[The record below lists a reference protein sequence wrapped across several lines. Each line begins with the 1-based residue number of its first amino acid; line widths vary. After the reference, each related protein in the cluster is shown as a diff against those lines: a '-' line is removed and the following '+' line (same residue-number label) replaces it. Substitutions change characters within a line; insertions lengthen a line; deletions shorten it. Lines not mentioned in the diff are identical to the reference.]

1 MEVSQTIQSSHDL
14 FITYNYSNR
23 RLDNKFNIFEGALN
37 NWFFLAINVV
47 MIGGQ
52 VMIIFVGGKAFNVVH
67 LNGAQWIYSIVL
79 GFFSIPVGAVIRLI
93 PDELVLRFIPSYM
106 KQRPQRPEVLI
117 SDEEEHFR
125 FPKPLADIREE
136 LSFLKKVKGGRLN
149 NLRFAM
155 QQTRDTFLTH
165 SRSGSRSRSNSLPQT
180 PEYEPEDSFGTAVSP
195 VSHKRGRSGRS
206 RSNSALGATTVMAG
220 IIAGSVAGWSPIER
234 PHGDGDTA
242 FPRPRAKSDL
252 DSRVDPATIP
262 SIAND
267 GATIGTTNQGEDT
280 TTSNAPQA
288 SANPSPPKPTRM
300 HSH

>member
-1 MEVSQTIQSSHDL
+1 
-14 FITYNYSNR
+14 
-23 RLDNKFNIFEGALN
+23 
-37 NWFFLAINVV
+37 
-47 MIGGQ
+47 
-52 VMIIFVGGKAFNVVH
+52 MIIFVGGKAFNVVH

-93 PDELVLRFIPSYM
+93 PDELLLRLIPTYM
-106 KQRPQRPEVLI
+106 KQRPQRPEVLV
-117 SDEEEHFR
+117 SDEEERFR
-125 FPKPLADIREE
+125 FPKPLADVREE

-165 SRSGSRSRSNSLPQT
+165 SRSGSRSRSNSIPQT
-180 PEYEPEDSFGTAVSP
+180 PEYEPEDSFGAAVSP
-195 VSHKRGRSGRS
+195 VTHKRGRSVRS

-234 PHGDGDTA
+234 PHDDNDSMA

-252 DSRVDPATIP
+252 DTRGDATARPATAHDSAPIK
-262 SIAND
+262 AN
-267 GATIGTTNQGEDT
+267 
-280 TTSNAPQA
+280 NAPISQVQEITA
-288 SANPSPPKPTRM
+288 ADAPESSTRLNAPKPTRT

>member
-1 MEVSQTIQSSHDL
+1 VL
-14 FITYNYSNR
+14 R
-23 RLDNKFNIFEGALN
+23 

-67 LNGAQWIYSIVL
+67 LNGAQWAYSIVL
-79 GFFSIPVGAVIRLI
+79 GFFSIPIGAALRLI
-93 PDELVLRFIPSYM
+93 PDELILRLIPDYM
-106 KQRPQRPEVLI
+106 KRRPQGPQLLI

-125 FPKPLADIREE
+125 FPKPLADVREE

-155 QQTRDTFLTH
+155 QQTRDTFAPR

-180 PEYEPEDSFGTAVSP
+180 PVSQQEETFGAPAPAHSPESR
-195 VSHKRGRSGRS
+195 KRHRGNRS

-234 PHGDGDTA
+234 NSGDDDTLGFPRSRARSELEARDDVVVHPDTA
-242 FPRPRAKSDL
+242 PSDQVITENTHHLGEEGNSARAPAAGPNPNSPKS
-252 DSRVDPATIP
+252 P
-262 SIAND
+262 S
-267 GATIGTTNQGEDT
+267 
-280 TTSNAPQA
+280 
-288 SANPSPPKPTRM
+288 
-300 HSH
+300 

>member
-1 MEVSQTIQSSHDL
+1 MEVSKPRQLSDEQLLTC
-14 FITYNYSNR
+14 NSNR

-52 VMIIFVGGKAFNVVH
+52 VLIIFVGGKAFNVVR
-67 LNGAQWIYSIVL
+67 LNGAQWIYSVVL

-93 PDELVLRFIPSYM
+93 PDQVILRLVPAYM
-106 KQRPQRPEVLI
+106 KQRPQRPELLI

-125 FPKPLADIREE
+125 FPKPLADVREE

-195 VSHKRGRSGRS
+195 VTHRRGRSIRS

-234 PHGDGDTA
+234 PNGDNDSMA
-242 FPRPRAKSDL
+242 FSRPRAKSDL
-252 DSRVDPATIP
+252 DTRSDPAALLAIP
-262 SIAND
+262 HD
-267 GATIGTTNQGEDT
+267 GATNGS
-280 TTSNAPQA
+280 TSQVEGNTATDAPAA
-288 SANPSPPKPTRM
+288 SANPNPPKPVRT